1 LHVPDVTAK
10 TLRSVMTKHVSE
22 QAALMTDEAAVYKQI
37 GPEFASHDSVNHS
50 RNEYVNMIRPW
61 IHSNTVESSFA
72 LMKRGLMGTFHSVSE
87 QHLQR
92 YAHEF
97 DFRWNYRIKTG
108 YDDVQRQQMILMN
121 IAGKR
126 LTYRA

>member
-1 LHVPDVTAK
+1 
-10 TLRSVMTKHVSE
+10 M
-22 QAALMTDEAAVYKQI
+22 
-37 GPEFASHDSVNHS
+37 G
-50 RNEYVNMIRPW
+50 
-61 IHSNTVESSFA
+61 SSFA